1 MAIAKPEAYVLALL
15 WIYLLLW
22 AALLVLLVAW
32 TLWFQS
38 YLYSEPV
45 ADWWWRVPAAATL
58 LTLFLAFWGWIDY
71 HSPGRYSTLF
81 LFSSTDEKDSEEIR
95 VITRKDGK
103 ETETRYALRKSP
115 QGLAEYRSV
124 VPPYRPIPSHPDAV
138 IVKEDGEGVRF
149 EPERDEQGKFK
160 VRQGQSLLY
169 VDERGRVMSE
179 ASLGRL
185 STFHWNVLMANLE
198 INFCHLLLWFASLWL
213 LLRFQWSHA
222 LGLAVVFWLAMTLLV
237 MPMILGK
244 VEEAAQ
250 KSALGTAATKHLDN
264 QNYRMTQRAVAAGFS
279 L

>member
-1 MAIAKPEAYVLALL
+1 MAIAKPEADVLGLVG
-15 WIYLLLW
+15 IYLLLW

-45 ADWWWRVPAAATL
+45 ADWWWRVPAAGTL
-58 LTLFLAFWGWIDY
+58 LTLFLVFWGWIDY
-71 HSPGRYSTLF
+71 QNPGRYSTLF
-81 LFSSTDEKDSEEIR
+81 LFSCTDEKDSDELR
-95 VITRKDGK
+95 VMTRKDGK

-124 VPPYRPIPSHPDAV
+124 VPPYRPVPSHPDAV
-138 IVKEDGEGVRF
+138 IVKEDGDEVRF
-149 EPERDEQGKFK
+149 EPERDDNGKFK
-160 VRQGQSLLY
+160 FRQGQSLLY

-185 STFHWNVLMANLE
+185 STFHWSVFMANLE
-198 INFCHLLLWFASLWL
+198 INFGHLLLWFACLWL

-237 MPMILGK
+237 MPMVLGK
-244 VEEAAQ
+244 VEEAARNA
-250 KSALGTAATKHLDN
+250 SLGTATTHL
-264 QNYRMTQRAVAAGFS
+264 QRSTARSVVV
-279 L
+279 